1 MGGYQPSGTSCQIGG
16 SKTKIKHLGE
26 VGRVTFCAKKTQ
38 QPSTSKQTSD
48 LKSYN
53 QIVFFYEDVENTT
66 RKQIV
71 GASDVEREGQ
81 KEIKFLNWRRRS
93 YSCHFGLSVF
103 CVFPSIVGFDLSC
116 ARGKFTRQP
125 FDLGRSW
132 KGCDVVDCT
141 RKGRGGVLGQK
152 VLVGNGTWLVT
163 ACHRPCWLASQVA
176 SRTICHRFLDI
187 HATTPSF
194 CSFALCPTFSHQ
206 PAICILL
213 DMALMAILI
222 VREI

>member
-1 MGGYQPSGTSCQIGG
+1 M
-16 SKTKIKHLGE
+16 
-26 VGRVTFCAKKTQ
+26 
-38 QPSTSKQTSD
+38 
-48 LKSYN
+48 KSNN
-53 QIVFFYEDVENTT
+53 QIVFYEDVENTT

-163 ACHRPCWLASQVA
+163 ACHRPCWLARRPAAQYVIDSLTSTRPRLPSVVLPFA
-176 SRTICHRFLDI
+176 PPSLISRLFV
-187 HATTPSF
+187 F
-194 CSFALCPTFSHQ
+194 CWTWP
-206 PAICILL
+206 
-213 DMALMAILI
+213 
-222 VREI
+222 